1 MESKQKKNHKN
12 KNHPKKNNKK
22 RFARLHTFLYSDN

>member
-22 RFARLHTFLYSDN
+22 RFARLHSFLYSDN